1 LFFNLLCELCVL
13 CGSFFFEGKDMSR
26 IPLIAGNWKMFKTIP
41 ETVDFCQRLKD
52 EMSAFQGKKVDV
64 AVAPP
69 FTALASAAQALRG
82 SSVRVASQDVFWAES
97 GAYTGEVSARMLK
110 DAGCSMGIV
119 GHSERRQYFQETDE
133 SVNKKASALMKDG
146 LIPLVCV
153 GETLAERQG
162 GVTFQVVERQ
172 IREGLKGLPVKD
184 PLSVGVAYEPVWAI
198 GTGQTA
204 TPRQAQEVQ
213 AFIRKL
219 LGEVFSSSLARG
231 IRILYGGSVKPDN
244 TAELMTMEDV
254 DGALVGGAS
263 LEVGSFLQI
272 IKGSPKKG

>member
-1 LFFNLLCELCVL
+1 
-13 CGSFFFEGKDMSR
+13 MSR

-41 ETVDFCQRLKD
+41 EAVDFCQRLKE
-52 EMSAFQGKKVDV
+52 EMNAFRGQKVEV

-82 SSVRVASQDVFWAES
+82 SSVMVASQDVFWAES
-97 GAYTGEVSARMLK
+97 GAFTGEVSARMLK
-110 DAGCSMGIV
+110 DAGCRMAIV

-133 SVNKKASALMKDG
+133 SVNKKAAALAKEG
-146 LIPLVCV
+146 LIPIVCV
-153 GETLAERQG
+153 GETLAERQE

-172 IREGLKGLPVKD
+172 TRECLKGLSVKD
-184 PLSVGVAYEPVWAI
+184 PLSVVVAYEPVWAI

-204 TPRQAQEVQ
+204 TPQQAQEVH

-219 LGEVFSSSLARG
+219 LGQAFSSSLAQG
-231 IRILYGGSVKPDN
+231 IRVLYGGSVKPDN
-244 TAELMTMEDV
+244 TAELMAMEDV

-263 LEVGSFLQI
+263 LEVGSFVQI
-272 IKGSPKKG
+272 IKGSLKKG

>member
-1 LFFNLLCELCVL
+1 MMPRV
-13 CGSFFFEGKDMSR
+13 
-26 IPLIAGNWKMFKTIP
+26 PLIAGNWKMFKTIP
-41 ETVDFCQRLKD
+41 ETVDFCRRLKD
-52 EMSAFQGKKVDV
+52 EMAALQGKEVEV
-64 AVAPP
+64 TVAPP
-69 FTALASAAQALRG
+69 FTALASAVQALRG

-133 SVNKKASALMKDG
+133 AVNRKAAALMKDG
-146 LIPLVCV
+146 LIPLICV

-162 GVTFQVVERQ
+162 GETFRVVERQ
-172 IREGLKGLPVKD
+172 TREGLKGLPVKD
-184 PLSVGVAYEPVWAI
+184 PLRVVIAYEPVWAI

-219 LGEVFSSSLARG
+219 LGEVFSSSLAQG

-244 TAELMTMEDV
+244 TAELMAMEDV

-272 IKGSPKKG
+272 IKGSIKKG

>member
-1 LFFNLLCELCVL
+1 MTTDSILLGLAGVL
-13 CGSFFFEGKDMSR
+13 
-26 IPLIAGNWKMFKTIP
+26 A
-41 ETVDFCQRLKD
+41 
-52 EMSAFQGKKVDV
+52 A
-64 AVAPP
+64 AAPII
-69 FTALASAAQALRG
+69 FAA
-82 SSVRVASQDVFWAES
+82 
-97 GAYTGEVSARMLK
+97 
-110 DAGCSMGIV
+110 I
-119 GHSERRQYFQETDE
+119 
-133 SVNKKASALMKDG
+133 
-146 LIPLVCV
+146 

-162 GVTFQVVERQ
+162 KVTFQVVERQ

-184 PLSVGVAYEPVWAI
+184 PLSVVIAYEPVWAI

-219 LGEVFSSSLARG
+219 LGEVFSSSLAQG

-263 LEVGSFLQI
+263 LEVGSFVQI
-272 IKGSPKKG
+272 IRKA